1 MSTDCSDSAF
11 AVFRCR
17 DFSFLTIN
25 QACLTFA
32 VLIQEIVIAFQLYQI
47 TKNPLMLGLVGLMDF
62 IPFLVLSLWGGYI
75 ADRFN
80 RQRILQ
86 LSFSLAIPLSIALW
100 ICFDL
105 FEHDHINA
113 NILLIC
119 TFGILFLFGCIRG
132 IYSPCFNSLRP
143 FIVPEHLY
151 ARAATWTSMC
161 WQVCGILAPVI
172 GGLMLAHLRLS
183 VVFIVITSLFLIGSL
198 ALWCLTSR
206 TFPEMQS
213 ESALLSIKEAFL
225 YIRKTKIIFW
235 AMFLDLSSVFFG
247 GVIALLPIFAS
258 DILHVGATGFG
269 ILRSAPAFGA
279 LLTMLILVR
288 YPPKYQPWKIMLL
301 SLTGFSLCTLLFAV
315 TRYYFLSVVFLIII
329 GSCDSVNIIIRQTLL
344 QLIPPRDMLGRIAAI
359 NGIFV
364 TSSNELGALHSTLM
378 TRFLTVVPAVLI
390 GGSLSL
396 ACVILAKFKT
406 KDLMRFH
413 F

>member
-1 MSTDCSDSAF
+1 MSTDCSHSAF
-11 AVFRCR
+11 AVFHCR

-113 NILLIC
+113 NILLIS

-183 VVFIVITSLFLIGSL
+183 VVFSVITSLFLIGSL
-198 ALWCLTSR
+198 ALWALTSR

-315 TRYYFLSVVFLIII
+315 TRYYFLSVMFLIII

-396 ACVILAKFKT
+396 ACVVLAKFKT

>member
-1 MSTDCSDSAF
+1 M
-11 AVFRCR
+11 
-17 DFSFLTIN
+17 
-25 QACLTFA
+25 
-32 VLIQEIVIAFQLYQI
+32 LIQEIVIAFQLYQI

-113 NILLIC
+113 NILLIS

-151 ARAATWTSMC
+151 AHAATWTSMC

-183 VVFIVITSLFLIGSL
+183 VVFSVITSLFLIGSL

-396 ACVILAKFKT
+396 ACVVLAKFKT

>member
-1 MSTDCSDSAF
+1 
-11 AVFRCR
+11 
-17 DFSFLTIN
+17 
-25 QACLTFA
+25 
-32 VLIQEIVIAFQLYQI
+32 
-47 TKNPLMLGLVGLMDF
+47 
-62 IPFLVLSLWGGYI
+62 
-75 ADRFN
+75 
-80 RQRILQ
+80 
-86 LSFSLAIPLSIALW
+86 
-100 ICFDL
+100 
-105 FEHDHINA
+105 
-113 NILLIC
+113 
-119 TFGILFLFGCIRG
+119 
-132 IYSPCFNSLRP
+132 
-143 FIVPEHLY
+143 
-151 ARAATWTSMC
+151 
-161 WQVCGILAPVI
+161 
-172 GGLMLAHLRLS
+172 
-183 VVFIVITSLFLIGSL
+183 
-198 ALWCLTSR
+198 
-206 TFPEMQS
+206 
-213 ESALLSIKEAFL
+213 
-225 YIRKTKIIFW
+225 
-235 AMFLDLSSVFFG
+235 MFLDLSSVFFG

-396 ACVILAKFKT
+396 ACVVLAKFKT

>member
-1 MSTDCSDSAF
+1 MSTDCSHSAF
-11 AVFRCR
+11 TVFRCR

-62 IPFLVLSLWGGYI
+62 IPFLVLSFWGGYI

-113 NILLIC
+113 NILLIS

-183 VVFIVITSLFLIGSL
+183 VVFSVITSLFFIGSL
-198 ALWCLTSR
+198 ALWALTSR

-315 TRYYFLSVVFLIII
+315 TRYYFLSVLFLIII

-396 ACVILAKFKT
+396 ACVVLAKFKT
-406 KDLMRFH
+406 KDLMRFN

>member
-1 MSTDCSDSAF
+1 MSTDCSHSAF
-11 AVFRCR
+11 AVFRCP

-113 NILLIC
+113 NILLIS

-183 VVFIVITSLFLIGSL
+183 VVFSVITSLFLIGSL
-198 ALWCLTSR
+198 ALWALTSR

-288 YPPKYQPWKIMLL
+288 YPPKYQPWKIVLL

-396 ACVILAKFKT
+396 ACVVLAKFKT

>member
-62 IPFLVLSLWGGYI
+62 IPFLVLSLRGGYI

-113 NILLIC
+113 NILLIS

-172 GGLMLAHLRLS
+172 GGLLLAHLRLS
-183 VVFIVITSLFLIGSL
+183 VVFSVITSLFLIGSL
-198 ALWCLTSR
+198 ALWALTSR

-396 ACVILAKFKT
+396 ACVVLAKFKT

>member
-1 MSTDCSDSAF
+1 
-11 AVFRCR
+11 
-17 DFSFLTIN
+17 
-25 QACLTFA
+25 

-113 NILLIC
+113 NILLIS

-151 ARAATWTSMC
+151 AHAATWTSMC
-161 WQVCGILAPVI
+161 WQVCSILAPVI

-183 VVFIVITSLFLIGSL
+183 VVFSVITSIFLIGSL
-198 ALWCLTSR
+198 ALWALTSR

-396 ACVILAKFKT
+396 ACVVLAKFKT

>member
-1 MSTDCSDSAF
+1 MSTDCSHSAF

-113 NILLIC
+113 NILLIS
-119 TFGILFLFGCIRG
+119 TFGILILFGCIRG

-183 VVFIVITSLFLIGSL
+183 VVFSVITSLFLIGSL
-198 ALWCLTSR
+198 ALWALTSR

-396 ACVILAKFKT
+396 ACVVLAKFKT

>member
-1 MSTDCSDSAF
+1 MSTDCSHSAF
-11 AVFRCR
+11 AVFHCR

-113 NILLIC
+113 NILLIS

-183 VVFIVITSLFLIGSL
+183 VVFSVITSLFLIGSL
-198 ALWCLTSR
+198 ALWALTSR

-301 SLTGFSLCTLLFAV
+301 SLTGFSL
-315 TRYYFLSVVFLIII
+315 
-329 GSCDSVNIIIRQTLL
+329 
-344 QLIPPRDMLGRIAAI
+344 
-359 NGIFV
+359 
-364 TSSNELGALHSTLM
+364 
-378 TRFLTVVPAVLI
+378 
-390 GGSLSL
+390 
-396 ACVILAKFKT
+396 
-406 KDLMRFH
+406 
-413 F
+413 